1 MWALGKKHILSHL
14 KIHIKK
20 IVMLTFSLYQRTKY
34 TFTTKNMGIFF
45 LDMCFDPHMPP
56 SFMGYKKMTPLE
68 KVSRFQ

>member
-1 MWALGKKHILSHL
+1 
-14 KIHIKK
+14 
-20 IVMLTFSLYQRTKY
+20 MLTFSLYQRTKY